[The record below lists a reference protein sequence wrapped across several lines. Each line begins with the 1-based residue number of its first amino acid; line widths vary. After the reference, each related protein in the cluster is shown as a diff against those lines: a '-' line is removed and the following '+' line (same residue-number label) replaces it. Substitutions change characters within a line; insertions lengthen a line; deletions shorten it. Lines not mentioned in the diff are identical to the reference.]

1 MCLNDFLRLSHESF
15 QEVYKQYLEGK
26 NQSHKL
32 RMEEN
37 RVMLV
42 KLVNLSPWYEDPLDP
57 VEVWP
62 FPWDQIKE
70 ESKSKPGSSEQ
81 RMNELADKWK

>member
-1 MCLNDFLRLSHESF
+1 MCLQDFLRLSHESF

-37 RVMLV
+37 RALVV
-42 KLVNLSPWYEDPLDP
+42 KLADLAPWYKDPLDP
-57 VEVWP
+57 VKVWP
-62 FPWDQIKE
+62 FSWDQKQE
-70 ESKSKPGSSEQ
+70 ESKSKSGSSEE
-81 RMNELADKWK
+81 RMHELDEKWK